1 MPTIGLGD
9 GTRATVGTTGSTVGG
24 TRGAFVA

>member
-1 MPTIGLGD
+1 MSFCAPGTIGRLPS
-9 GTRATVGTTGSTVGG
+9 AGG